1 MYKHYLPLLLQPV
14 LGADHARY
22 DACPAVTDIGPLRSL
37 RRPALDASS
46 GDIHTLPD
54 THGCTSDGRITV
66 ASVAVVVTACAQ
78 CRFVS
83 HPVIV
88 TCDLVIESRP
98 DSDSNAL
105 CTLTIALTLEAR
117 KARDAVVYSILRL
130 YTAGET
136 ILILVRQNN

>member
-1 MYKHYLPLLLQPV
+1 MRVTQPV
-14 LGADHARY
+14 QLSQTSA
-22 DACPAVTDIGPLRSL
+22 PSL

-98 DSDSNAL
+98 DSDSN
-105 CTLTIALTLEAR
+105 TLTIALTLEAR
-117 KARDAVVYSILRL
+117 KARAAVVYSILRL